1 MAVIDDQPVR
11 TPMRDH
17 AYNAKLKQVAAD
29 SSVPRQ
35 INLNQIVSFSDS
47 NDLIRLDHI
56 SKDYP
61 VIRSGAGRLRTVF
74 ELLTGRAVHDHYRAL
89 DDISLTV
96 RRGESWGIIG
106 ENGAGKSTL
115 LKIIAGV
122 VKASKG
128 TMAAQG
134 RVSALL
140 ELGTGFHPE
149 YSGRDNIFLASAL
162 MGWSRTE
169 THAQLN
175 AILRFAD
182 IGAHIDQ
189 PVKTYSSGMVVR
201 LGFAVATALSPDL
214 LVTDEVLAVGDESF
228 QKKCLR
234 WMEDFRVRGGTFLLC
249 SHSMYHVQSLCQQ
262 TMWIHDGK
270 MHMQGES
277 FAVTQAYLAHH
288 EAKNRKNVLA
298 APPNAESSSPFPMLA
313 ALWIEDNSGTCR
325 EQFDMSEDFALCG
338 TYQTP
343 EDRPTVLMAGIVRMD
358 GTPVFGTF
366 SNDAG
371 FSANRLAP
379 NVFGFRVN
387 FRRNALLPG
396 MYHLRAHTLDDHGLR
411 MFDTREVS
419 LTIRGKTRDHGFVRL
434 DHEWT
439 PGHQPPT

>member
-1 MAVIDDQPVR
+1 MSAPV
-11 TPMRDH
+11 PD
-17 AYNAKLKQVAAD
+17 
-29 SSVPRQ
+29 
-35 INLNQIVSFSDS
+35 
-47 NDLIRLDHI
+47 DLIRLEGI

-61 VIRSGAGRLRTVF
+61 IIRTGSGRLQTVF
-74 ELLTGRAVHDHYRAL
+74 ELLTGRAVHDFFRAVEN
-89 DDISLTV
+89 ISLTI

-122 VKASKG
+122 VKPSRG
-128 TMAAQG
+128 TIVIHG

-162 MGWSRTE
+162 MGWTRAE
-169 THAQLN
+169 THAQLD
-175 AILRFAD
+175 AILNFAD
-182 IGAHIDQ
+182 IGSHIDQ

-234 WMEDFRVRGGTFLLC
+234 WMEDFRARGGTLLLC

-270 MHMQGES
+270 VRMQGES
-277 FAVTQAYLAHH
+277 FQVTQAYLAYH
-288 EAKNRKNVLA
+288 EAKNRKDVA
-298 APPNAESSSPFPMLA
+298 AHATVSVSSAPFPMLA
-313 ALWIEDNSGTCR
+313 ALWIEDNTGGSR
-325 EQFDMSEDFALCG
+325 ESFDMGEEIHLCG
-338 TYQTP
+338 TYQSP
-343 EDRPTVLMAGIVRMD
+343 EDAPTVLMVGVVRMD

-366 SNDAG
+366 SNDSG
-371 FSANRLAP
+371 FDANRLAP
-379 NVFGFRVN
+379 RLFGFRVI
-387 FRRNALLPG
+387 FPRNALLPG
-396 MYHLRAHTLDDHGLR
+396 MYHFRAHTLDDHGLR

-419 LTIRGKTRDHGFVRL
+419 LTINGQTRDHGFVRL
-434 DHEWT
+434 DHKWAH
-439 PGHQPPT
+439 GHAQPTQ

>member
-1 MAVIDDQPVR
+1 MSA
-11 TPMRDH
+11 
-17 AYNAKLKQVAAD
+17 
-29 SSVPRQ
+29 SV
-35 INLNQIVSFSDS
+35 S
-47 NDLIRLDHI
+47 NDLIRLEHI

-61 VIRSGAGRLRTVF
+61 VIRTGAGRLRTVF
-74 ELLTGRAVHDHYRAL
+74 ELLTGRAVHDYYRAVEN
-89 DDISLTV
+89 ISLTI

-122 VKASKG
+122 VKASQG
-128 TMAAQG
+128 TIAVEG

-162 MGWSRTE
+162 MGWTRAE
-169 THAQLN
+169 THAQLD
-175 AILRFAD
+175 AILHFAD
-182 IGAHIDQ
+182 IGTHIDQ

-234 WMEDFRVRGGTFLLC
+234 WMEDFRARGGTLLLC

-270 MHMQGES
+270 MRMEGES
-277 FAVTQAYLAHH
+277 FAVTQAYLAYH
-288 EAKNRKNVLA
+288 EAKNRKDEPA
-298 APPNAESSSPFPMLA
+298 ALIVSALNAPFPMLA
-313 ALWIEDNSGTCR
+313 ALWLEDNTGTCR
-325 EQFDMSEDFALCG
+325 EIFDMTEDVWLCG
-338 TYQTP
+338 TFKTP
-343 EDRPTVLMAGIVRMD
+343 DDRPTVLMAGIVRMD

-379 NVFGFRVN
+379 HIFGFRVI

-411 MFDTREVS
+411 MFDTREVTLS
-419 LTIRGKTRDHGFVRL
+419 IRGQTRDHGFVRL
-434 DHEWT
+434 EHEWAH
-439 PGHQPPT
+439 GHEAPR

>member
-1 MAVIDDQPVR
+1 MSFPV
-11 TPMRDH
+11 
-17 AYNAKLKQVAAD
+17 
-29 SSVPRQ
+29 
-35 INLNQIVSFSDS
+35 S
-47 NDLIRLDHI
+47 NDLIHLDHI

-96 RRGESWGIIG
+96 HRGESWGIIG

-122 VKASKG
+122 VKSSQG
-128 TMAAQG
+128 TILVQG
-134 RVSALL
+134 RVGALL

-162 MGWSRTE
+162 MGWSRAE
-169 THAQLN
+169 THAQLE

-182 IGAHIDQ
+182 IGTHIDQ

-201 LGFAVATALSPDL
+201 LGFAVATSLSPDL

-234 WMEDFRVRGGTFLLC
+234 WMEDFRARGGTLLLC

-262 TMWIHDGK
+262 TMWIHNGK
-270 MHMQGES
+270 MRMQGES
-277 FAVTQAYLAHH
+277 FAVTQAYLAYH
-288 EAKNRKNVLA
+288 EAKNRKDVLT
-298 APPNAESSSPFPMLA
+298 APIVSESNAPFPMLA
-313 ALWIEDNSGTCR
+313 ALWIEDNSGICR
-325 EQFDMSEDFALCG
+325 EVFDMSEDIWLCG
-338 TYQTP
+338 TYKTP
-343 EDRPTVLMAGIVRMD
+343 EDKPTVLMAGIVRID
-358 GTPVFGTF
+358 GTPIFGTF
-366 SNDAG
+366 SNDTG
-371 FSANRLAP
+371 FSANPLAP
-379 NVFGFRVN
+379 HVFGFRVI
-387 FRRNALLPG
+387 FSRNALLPG
-396 MYHLRAHTLDDHGLR
+396 VYHLRAHTLDDHGLR

-434 DHEWT
+434 EHQWT
-439 PGHQPPT
+439 PGHEPPL

>member
-1 MAVIDDQPVR
+1 M
-11 TPMRDH
+11 
-17 AYNAKLKQVAAD
+17 
-29 SSVPRQ
+29 SVP
-35 INLNQIVSFSDS
+35 VPSPD
-47 NDLIRLDHI
+47 DLIRLQKI

-61 VIRSGAGRLRTVF
+61 IIRTGAGRLQTVF
-74 ELLTGRAVHDHYRAL
+74 ELLTGRAVHDFYRAV
-89 DDISLTV
+89 DDISLNI

-122 VKASKG
+122 VKASRG
-128 TMAAQG
+128 SIVIQG

-162 MGWSRTE
+162 MGWTRAE
-169 THAQLN
+169 TNAQLD
-175 AILRFAD
+175 AILAFAD
-182 IGAHIDQ
+182 IGTHIDQ

-201 LGFAVATALSPDL
+201 LGFAVATSLSPDL

-234 WMEDFRVRGGTFLLC
+234 WMEEFRARGGTLLLC
-249 SHSMYHVQSLCQQ
+249 SHSMYHIQSLCQQ

-270 MHMQGES
+270 VRMQGES

-288 EAKNRKNVLA
+288 EAKSRKDEA
-298 APPNAESSSPFPMLA
+298 AHPTSAVVGAPYPVFT
-313 ALWIEDNSGTCR
+313 ALWIEDNTGACR
-325 EQFDMSEDFALCG
+325 ESFDMSEDIWLCG
-338 TYQTP
+338 AFQSP
-343 EDRPTVLMAGIVRMD
+343 EDLPTVLMAGVVRMD

-379 NVFGFRVN
+379 HVFGFRVI
-387 FRRNALLPG
+387 FPHNALLPG

-411 MFDTREVS
+411 MFDTREVV
-419 LTIRGKTRDHGFVRL
+419 LTIRGKTRDHGLVRL
-434 DHEWT
+434 EHEWAA
-439 PGHQPPT
+439 GHQRRN

>member
-1 MAVIDDQPVR
+1 M
-11 TPMRDH
+11 
-17 AYNAKLKQVAAD
+17 
-29 SSVPRQ
+29 SVPAP
-35 INLNQIVSFSDS
+35 D
-47 NDLIRLDHI
+47 DLIRLQNI

-61 VIRSGAGRLRTVF
+61 IIRTGAGRLQTVF
-74 ELLTGRAVHDHYRAL
+74 ELLTGRAVHDFYRAV
-89 DDISLTV
+89 DDISLTI

-122 VKASKG
+122 VKASRG
-128 TMAAQG
+128 SIVIQG

-162 MGWSRTE
+162 MGWTRAE
-169 THAQLN
+169 TNAQLD
-175 AILRFAD
+175 AILAFAD
-182 IGAHIDQ
+182 IGTHIDQ

-201 LGFAVATALSPDL
+201 LGFAVATSLSPDL

-234 WMEDFRVRGGTFLLC
+234 WMEEFRARGGTLLLC

-270 MHMQGES
+270 VRMQGES

-288 EAKNRKNVLA
+288 EAKSRKDEAAQPTTVVGLA
-298 APPNAESSSPFPMLA
+298 PFPVFA
-313 ALWIEDNSGTCR
+313 ALWIEDNTGTSR
-325 EQFDMSEDFALCG
+325 ESFDMAEDIWLCG
-338 TYQTP
+338 TFQSP
-343 EDRPTVLMAGIVRMD
+343 EDQPTVLMAGIVRMD

-379 NVFGFRVN
+379 HVFGFRVI
-387 FRRNALLPG
+387 FPRNALLPG

-411 MFDTREVS
+411 MFDTREVVLS
-419 LTIRGKTRDHGFVRL
+419 IRGKTRDHGFVRL
-434 DHEWT
+434 EHEWAS
-439 PGHQPPT
+439 GHERHH